1 MRHRLHVLP
10 QLDPVA
16 VVALADGHAV
26 DDRLEHAAQA
36 EARIRGVQLVDDPAV
51 ERPDRRRDLA
61 VADANLERDVVDA
74 LATHEELVQRRV
86 HVLEDVVRHVE
97 ARAETA
103 EHQVRDSEE
112 FMLARELQRDD
123 VVHARSASRSSSASS
138 CSRSVAAVLPTST
151 APRQF
156 RLVLNSATPWLTP
169 AAKPVIFWTGRVMAK
184 LTARTAVSALS
195 AASTALS
202 VI

>member
-16 VVALADGHAV
+16 GVALADRHAV
-26 DDRLEHAAQA
+26 DARPEPAAQA
-36 EARIRGVQLVDDPAV
+36 EARIGGVQLVDDAAA
-51 ERPDRRRDLA
+51 ERPDGRRDLA
-61 VADANLERDVVDA
+61 VADANLQRDVVDR
-74 LATHEELVQRRV
+74 LAAFEKLVQRRID
-86 HVLEDVVRHVE
+86 VLEDVVRQIE
-97 ARAETA
+97 ACAEAA
-103 EHQVRDSEE
+103 EHEVRDSEE
-112 FMLARELQRDD
+112 VMVSRELQRDD
-123 VVHARSASRSSSASS
+123 VVHVRSASRSSSASS